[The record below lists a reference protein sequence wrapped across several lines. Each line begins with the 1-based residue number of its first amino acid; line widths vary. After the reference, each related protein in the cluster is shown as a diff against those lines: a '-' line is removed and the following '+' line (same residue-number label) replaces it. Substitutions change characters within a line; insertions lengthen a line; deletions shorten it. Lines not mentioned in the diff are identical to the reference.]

1 MSFTCKQAI
10 GVTTIFAAMEKT
22 MDLLVADFTAHL
34 SEAIAIADR
43 FKLDSVPDFNNVLVC
58 GLGGSGIGGT
68 ILSQLLADHCA
79 VPVQSSKDY
88 TIPAFVDDK
97 TLVIACSYSGNTEET
112 LEAIDQAID
121 QGANIACISSGGKLS
136 DMAVENDWPLI
147 TVPGG
152 LPPRAAFG
160 LTIVQLFRMAEAFG
174 MTSPDWK
181 AQVQK
186 AIAHLDANEETIRK
200 AALQLAESI
209 QSKLPIV
216 YTSSWLEGVATRWN
230 QQISENSKGLSW
242 HNVYPEMNHNELVGW
257 ASGTHDLSV
266 IYLTSSFDHPRV
278 AKRMELT
285 ETVIRK
291 KTPHIH
297 HYRAQGDSKIE
308 QALYLIHLG
317 DWMTVYL
324 AEYKG
329 ADSIEIEVI
338 DWLKD
343 SLAKF

>member
-1 MSFTCKQAI
+1 
-10 GVTTIFAAMEKT
+10 
-22 MDLLVADFTAHL
+22 MDLLVADFTEHL
-34 SEAIAIADR
+34 SVAIAIADK
-43 FKLDSVPDFNNVLVC
+43 FKLDAVPEFNNVLIC
-58 GLGGSGIGGT
+58 GLGGSGIGGI
-68 ILSQLLADHCA
+68 ILSQLLADHCS

-112 LEAIDQAID
+112 LEAIDHAIE

-136 DMAVENDWPLI
+136 HMAVQNNWPTI

-160 LTIVQLFRMAEAFG
+160 LTIVQLLKLAEAYG
-174 MTSPDWK
+174 MTSSKWK
-181 AQVQK
+181 SQVEK
-186 AIAHLDANEETIRK
+186 AIAYLNSNEQPIR
-200 AALQLAESI
+200 ATARQLAESI

-216 YTSSWLEGVATRWN
+216 YTSNWLEGVATRWN
-230 QQISENSKGLSW
+230 QQISENGKGLSW

-278 AKRMELT
+278 SKRMELT

-291 KTPHIH
+291 KTSHIH
-297 HYRAQGDSKIE
+297 HYSAKGDSKIE

-329 ADSIEIEVI
+329 VDSIEIEVI

>member
-1 MSFTCKQAI
+1 
-10 GVTTIFAAMEKT
+10 MEKT
-22 MDLLVADFTAHL
+22 MDLLVADFTEHL
-34 SEAIAIADR
+34 SVAIEIADK
-43 FKLDSVPDFNNVLVC
+43 FKLDAVPEFNNVLIC

-68 ILSQLLADHCA
+68 ILSQLLADHCS

-88 TIPAFVDDK
+88 TIPAFVDGK

-112 LEAIDQAID
+112 LEAIDHAIE

-136 DMAVENDWPLI
+136 DMAVQNNWLLI

-160 LTIVQLFRMAEAFG
+160 LTIVQLLKLAEAYG
-174 MTSPDWK
+174 MTSPKWK
-181 AQVQK
+181 SQVEK
-186 AIAHLDANEETIRK
+186 AIAYLNSNEQSIR
-200 AALQLAESI
+200 ATARQLAESI

-216 YTSSWLEGVATRWN
+216 YTSNWLEGVATRWN

-278 AKRMELT
+278 SKRMELT

-297 HYRAQGDSKIE
+297 HYSAKGDSKIE

-324 AEYKG
+324 A
-329 ADSIEIEVI
+329 
-338 DWLKD
+338 
-343 SLAKF
+343 